1 MGLFDLFTG
10 EFVEVIDWVQKDPN
24 TILWKFPDKDAN
36 IKNGAQLTVRESQ
49 TALLLDEGQ
58 MADVFEPGRY
68 ELITDNIPLLTSL
81 RNWDK
86 NFNSPFKCDV
96 YFLSTKTFTGLKWGT
111 PNPII
116 MRDPQFKQV
125 RVKAFGTYFIKIADP
140 KKFFT
145 EFAGTGQSI
154 QVAQVENSLRD
165 LIAPSFA
172 EALSEL
178 GVSVLDMASNY
189 TELSEQV
196 APILQKDLDAFGVEL
211 VRFQVTSTSL
221 PKEVEEFYDK
231 MTNMNMVDDMSK
243 FTQFQQANALEKA
256 AENPSGGAGE
266 GIGMG
271 MGFGM
276 AQMMANQQMN
286 TQPAAP
292 KPAAS
297 TDAGAAKTETKAEIM
312 ATLKELGALKE
323 AGILDDKEFAAK
335 KKELLARL

>member
-1 MGLFDLFTG
+1 
-10 EFVEVIDWVQKDPN
+10 
-24 TILWKFPDKDAN
+24 
-36 IKNGAQLTVRESQ
+36 
-49 TALLLDEGQ
+49 
-58 MADVFEPGRY
+58 
-68 ELITDNIPLLTSL
+68 
-81 RNWDK
+81 
-86 NFNSPFKCDV
+86 
-96 YFLSTKTFTGLKWGT
+96 
-111 PNPII
+111 

-271 MGFGM
+271 MGMGM
-276 AQMMANQQMN
+276 AQMMMNQQQ
-286 TQPAAP
+286 QP
-292 KPAAS
+292 
-297 TDAGAAKTETKAEIM
+297 AKTETKAEIM